1 VEESWFDSA
10 TGLLRFDEIIV
21 QRPTFQKIM
30 EDGVV
35 TADEFREQAEKVH
48 TLMHQ
53 LEALLTPEA
62 KSIATDTLAELAVL
76 LALSARVQAG
86 E

>member
-1 VEESWFDSA
+1 MEESWFDPA
-10 TGLLRFDEIIV
+10 TGLLRFDEIVV

-35 TADEFREQAEKVH
+35 TSTEFREQAEKVH

-53 LEALLTPEA
+53 LETLLTPEA

-76 LALSARVQAG
+76 LALSARVQVG